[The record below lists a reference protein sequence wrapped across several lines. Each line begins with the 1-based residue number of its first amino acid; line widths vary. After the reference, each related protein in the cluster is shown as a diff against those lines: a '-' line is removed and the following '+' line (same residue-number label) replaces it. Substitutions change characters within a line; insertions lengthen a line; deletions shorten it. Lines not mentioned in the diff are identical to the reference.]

1 MSKGIFFVN
10 AELDLKLFHVEFNK
24 LKNHR
29 KKDINLTSRLK
40 DDFFKDKFYKFWHL
54 QILGEK
60 YTEQL
65 PQTLIFQSGC
75 KHIGCRKL
83 EFDAQ
88 FLCKLYF
95 HKKLVLESL

>member
-40 DDFFKDKFYKFWHL
+40 DDFLRTNFTSFDTYKYWT
-54 QILGEK
+54 K
-60 YTEQL
+60 N
-65 PQTLIFQSGC
+65 TLNN
-75 KHIGCRKL
+75 CRKL
-83 EFDAQ
+83 
-88 FLCKLYF
+88 
-95 HKKLVLESL
+95 